1 MKRARLKAVWFIALL
16 LVLLSALPALAAPQ
30 PSRELYVYDEANIF
44 SSEVK
49 ESIVASSNALA
60 EKTGAQ
66 IAVATVNSLDGQPIR
81 DVSLDMLRSWGLG
94 DKDKDNGVL
103 ILLAV
108 EDRQSAIEVG
118 YGLEG
123 ALPDGKTGRIQ
134 DERMLPH
141 FREGEYETGLAYGYQ
156 EIYNIVCEEYG
167 IDPSEISYFQSP
179 LPTPATPQE
188 HGDEEGMP
196 RWLQIA
202 MMIGAIALLAIDWLF
217 LGGTITRHL
226 LTFFILFGRGGRGGG
241 GGGFGGGGFSGGGGS
256 GGGGGS
262 SRSW

>member
-1 MKRARLKAVWFIALL
+1 M
-16 LVLLSALPALAAPQ
+16 
-30 PSRELYVYDEANIF
+30 
-44 SSEVK
+44 
-49 ESIVASSNALA
+49 A

-179 LPTPATPQE
+179 LPTPATPATDR
-188 HGDEEGMP
+188 HDDRRDRALGHRLVVF
-196 RWLQIA
+196 RWHHHPTLADVFHPLWQRGTRRRWRRLWRRFFRRRRFRWWWRLQPE
-202 MMIGAIALLAIDWLF
+202 LVK
-217 LGGTITRHL
+217 
-226 LTFFILFGRGGRGGG
+226 
-241 GGGFGGGGFSGGGGS
+241 
-256 GGGGGS
+256 
-262 SRSW
+262 